1 MLIVSLMFL
10 AAFLIVLSGG
20 LLFFYRE
27 GMLDRLQE
35 ATSRPDS
42 SLGLLNH
49 ILSRRT
55 AHVQSIIDPF
65 QRILPR
71 SPQDVSIVEKRLIRA
86 GIRQDYAVNFFYGA
100 KVLVPLFLSTVA
112 FATGIY
118 AVGPLFVFGVTAG
131 LGFMIPDFWL
141 GNRMAARQLRIR
153 LGLPDVLDLLIIC
166 IEAGLGLDQA
176 MARVCDEVKISQPEI
191 ADEFSLIALEQ
202 RAGRTRADAWR
213 NLAERTGIEAVRA
226 LSSIV
231 IQADQF
237 GTSVART
244 LRVHS
249 DTMRTKRRQSAEEAA
264 AKTTVKLV
272 FPLVFFI
279 FPSIFVVTI
288 GPSAILIAEA
298 FKKYLLS

>member
-1 MLIVSLMFL
+1 MLLIALVFL
-10 AAFLIVLSGG
+10 TAFIIVLSCG

-27 GMLDRLQE
+27 AMLDRLAE
-35 ATSRPDS
+35 VTARPGNS
-42 SLGLLNH
+42 MGLIDR
-49 ILSRRT
+49 ILSKR
-55 AHVQSIIDPF
+55 AEDVQSLIDPF

-71 SPQDVSIVEKRLIRA
+71 SPQEVSIVEKRLIRA
-86 GIRQDYAVNFFYGA
+86 GFRQDYAVNSFYAA
-100 KVLVPLFLSTVA
+100 KVLVPLVLSTAA

-118 AVGPLFVFGVTAG
+118 TVGPFFVFGVTLG
-131 LGFMIPDFWL
+131 LGFMVPDFWL
-141 GNRMAARQLRIR
+141 GNRMSARQLEIR
-153 LGLPDVLDLLIIC
+153 LGLPDVLDLLVIC

-176 MARVCDEVKISQPEI
+176 VTRVCDEVKTSQPEI
-191 ADEFSLIALEQ
+191 TDEFSLIALEQ

-213 NLAERTGIEAVRA
+213 NLAERTGMEPIRA
-226 LSSIV
+226 LSSLV

-249 DTMRTKRRQSAEEAA
+249 ETLRTKRRQSAEEQA

-279 FPSIFVVTI
+279 FPSLFVVVI
-288 GPSAILIAEA
+288 GPSAIVLAET
-298 FKKYLLS
+298 FEKYLL